1 MEELYMRKQPLVLLQ
16 YSIYDMANR
25 AFNKLKMIND
35 DDNMLM
41 IETHVLSFEE
51 RDFYMDMHV
60 KAESYR
66 MLIVNYLLALLG
78 NKKNDKLSIPNN
90 ARENEK
96 EMVENF
102 CNEYKTEL
110 NQLYKVRDK
119 FYTYYECS
127 TENKILF
134 EIFIE
139 ACLSF
144 LKCYFDNSEDLKPAN
159 IINQLM
165 ECESGVNN

>member
-1 MEELYMRKQPLVLLQ
+1 MEELFMGKKPLILLQ

-35 DDNMLM
+35 DKNKLML
-41 IETHVLSFEE
+41 ENHVLSFEE

-60 KAESYR
+60 LAESYR

-90 ARENEK
+90 ARENEL
-96 EMVENF
+96 EMVDSF

-110 NQLYKVRDK
+110 NQLNKVRDK

-144 LKCYFDNSEDLKPAN
+144 LKKYFDNSEDLKPAN

-165 ECESGVNN
+165 KNNNAIN